1 MAEAPTRG
9 RPRLSPG
16 DVKARIQDYCRRY
29 GVTAGP
35 EGLPAFPSGK
45 RETPQHRDWMAVYK
59 AHQRLGRVGGAS
71 LQDRRALLATQGGA
85 CSVCGL
91 TLAVSEAVAHKAAD
105 GRSLGA
111 LHPACHRLAVSG
123 EAAGPEA
130 VDRLRAY
137 LWPAATRPPKRRP

>member
-9 RPRLSPG
+9 RPRLSPE
-16 DVKARIQDYCRRY
+16 DVTARIQDYCRRY

-35 EGLPAFPSGK
+35 EGLPPFPSGK

-71 LQDRRALLATQGGA
+71 LQDRRALLATQAGA
-85 CSVCGL
+85 CGLCGL
-91 TLAVSEAVAHKAAD
+91 TLAIAEVVAHRAD
-105 GRSLGA
+105 GRSSA
-111 LHPACHRLAVSG
+111 LHRACDRLVVSA
-123 EAAGPEA
+123 EAAGREA

-137 LWPAATRPPKRRP
+137 LWPAAPRGPKRRP